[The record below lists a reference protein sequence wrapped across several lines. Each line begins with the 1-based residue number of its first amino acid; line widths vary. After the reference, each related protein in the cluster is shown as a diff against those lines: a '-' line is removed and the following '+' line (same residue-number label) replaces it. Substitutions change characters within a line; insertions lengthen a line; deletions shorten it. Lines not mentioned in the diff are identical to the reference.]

1 MTETADLY
9 VSCLRPLCFTL
20 STSMFHACGLYLRH
34 MATIRG
40 GLRSG
45 AQGSDYGRLLCF
57 VALRGGLANNGAGRW
72 ACKQR
77 GWEAGLK
84 HRGWVRAFGAR
95 AFRGSCFWSFF
106 SWFVLLGSCF
116 WSFLLLVRAFGGS
129 YVFLFDALKF
139 LEACV
144 ARSEVSKC
152 KDSKKFAAMQIFT
165 SKISCSP
172 FGFSV
177 VQGHNNNSHK
187 RLRAF
192 VGRRE
197 NAFRFLSFI
206 FNLQYVYG
214 MFHCGLHKMFCF
226 IQEKTQ
232 LSVSMW
238 SLRSLVISH
247 FRKKNVPNCS
257 LYKYIYLNIYLYR
270 G

>member
-1 MTETADLY
+1 M
-9 VSCLRPLCFTL
+9 
-20 STSMFHACGLYLRH
+20 G
-34 MATIRG
+34 
-40 GLRSG
+40 RSL
-45 AQGSDYGRLLCF
+45 GRSL
-57 VALRGGLANNGAGRW
+57 GRS
-72 ACKQR
+72 
-77 GWEAGLK
+77 
-84 HRGWVRAFGAR
+84 
-95 AFRGSCFWSFF
+95 FRGSWFGFVLFGRSFRGSFFWSFF
-106 SWFVLLGSCF
+106 LWFV
-116 WSFLLLVRAFGGS
+116 LLVRAFGGS
-129 YVFLFDALKF
+129 YVFFFDALKF

-165 SKISCSP
+165 LKISCSP

-177 VQGHNNNSHK
+177 VQGRNNNSHK

-197 NAFRFLSFI
+197 NAFRFLRFI

-232 LSVSMW
+232 LPVSMW